1 MTEFVVASLLA
12 ALTVGYWA
20 LCRHRSLPLRERASQ
35 LVVEYVER
43 DDVSDADARSI
54 FGIYSVST
62 KFWFLPLAVIV
73 AVPLMPIL
81 ALIGKP
87 DDKPTPAD
95 KRKIMVSCLL
105 FHIVRN
111 PIISVICLSL
121 IFVWTTF
128 FVAVGLLTRRISS
141 VPSLNQFLDIF
152 SLFRTVRDRHAH

>member
-43 DDVSDADARSI
+43 DDVAEADARSM
-54 FGIYSVST
+54 FGVYSVST
-62 KFWFLPLAVIV
+62 KFWFLPIAMIV

-95 KRKIMVSCLL
+95 KRRIMVSCLL

-111 PIISVICLSL
+111 PITSVVCLSL
-121 IFVWTTF
+121 IFVWTAI

-141 VPSLNQFLDIF
+141 VPSLNQFLDVF
-152 SLFRTVRDRHAH
+152 SLLKPTRDKHAH